1 MYIKLQNL
9 KIHYKVIGEGEP
21 MLLLHGWGCSSDYF
35 AKLQRYLAK
44 KFKVYA
50 IDLPGF
56 GMSDAPEDVWGSFEY
71 AKLVAEFIKENNI
84 FNPVLLGHSFGGK
97 VSINLAGC
105 NLIKAKK
112 IILIGSNGVQ
122 LPKSLKL
129 KTKIILFKIMKKIFG
144 SNIAS
149 KNKFG
154 SSDYRN
160 ASPHMRMILVKTVN
174 EDKSELL
181 PKINIPVLLIWGEN
195 DASAP
200 LRAGKIMHKMIPGS
214 QLKILANCG
223 HFPFIDNYEQ
233 VIADIDNFLVTTRT
247 V

>member
-9 KIHYKVIGEGEP
+9 KIHYKVMGEGEP
-21 MLLLHGWGCSSDYF
+21 ILLLHGWGCSTDYF
-35 AKLQRYLAK
+35 AKLQRHLAK

-71 AKLVAEFIKENNI
+71 AELIAEFARENKI
-84 FNPVLLGHSFGGK
+84 LNPVLLGHSFGGK
-97 VSINLAGC
+97 VSINLVGC

-122 LPKSLKL
+122 LPKPLKL
-129 KTKIILFKIMKKIFG
+129 KAKIILFKLMKKILG
-144 SNIAS
+144 SSMAS

-160 ASPHMRMILVKTVN
+160 ASSHMRMILVKTVN

-181 PKINIPVLLIWGEN
+181 SKINIPALLIWGEN
-195 DASAP
+195 DTSAP

-223 HFPFIDNYEQ
+223 HFPFIDNYGQ
-233 VIADIDNFLVTTRT
+233 VIADIDKFLQY
-247 V
+247 

>member
-9 KIHYKVIGEGEP
+9 KIHYKVMGEGEP
-21 MLLLHGWGCSSDYF
+21 ILLLHGWGCSTDYF
-35 AKLQRYLAK
+35 AKLQQHLAK

-71 AKLVAEFIKENNI
+71 AKLIADFVHVNNI
-84 FNPVLLGHSFGGK
+84 LNLTLLGHSFGGK
-97 VSINLAGC
+97 VSINLVGH

-122 LPKSLKL
+122 LPKPLKL
-129 KTKIILFKIMKKIFG
+129 KTKILMFKIMKKIFG
-144 SNIAS
+144 ASTAS

-160 ASPHMRMILVKTVN
+160 TSPHMRLIFVKTVN
-174 EDKSELL
+174 EDKADLL
-181 PKINIPVLLIWGEN
+181 PKINIPALLIWGEK
-195 DASAP
+195 DTSAP
-200 LRAGKIMHKMIPGS
+200 LRIGKIMHKMIPNS

-223 HFPFIDNYEQ
+223 HFPFVDNYEQ
-233 VIADIDNFLVTTRT
+233 VITDIDIFLNN
-247 V
+247 